1 MPEQRE
7 GTAFERVLG
16 IVHEGLRSAREN
28 ADEVRRVAKLMDIGF
43 MDVVAAAIATEIV
56 KEFELEDVTTSA

>member
-1 MPEQRE
+1 MSEQRR
-7 GTAFERVLG
+7 GSAFERVLA

-28 ADEVRRVAKLMDIGF
+28 ADEVRKAAKAMEIGF

-56 KEFELEDVTTSA
+56 EKFDLDDC